1 MFRKVLH
8 IPKLAL
14 LAVRT
19 RELCAL
25 LTIDGIS
32 VHSGAGGPPLPSVSE
47 CLHGHLSNGTTFL
60 FAHHSQCWTHAPMNT
75 ELDNLFGTRWSQ
87 VGRHNWK
94 EPMFLWTLSWI
105 VCLILGD
112 HKLAGIT
119 ERNHV
124 PMNTELDSLFD
135 PRWSQVGRY
144 HWKASV
150 CLHLVLRLQESC
162 LLFIHGE
169 KCVKLFSQHNKHARV
184 VRGGGRRGIDN

>member
-87 VGRHNWK
+87 VGRYHWK
-94 EPMFLWTLSWI
+94 EPMFLWTLSWMSLWYSVI
-105 VCLILGD
+105 LSLQVSLKGTHVPMNTELDVSLILCD

-119 ERNHV
+119 ERNPCSYEH
-124 PMNTELDSLFD
+124 
-135 PRWSQVGRY
+135 WVG
-144 HWKASV
+144 
-150 CLHLVLRLQESC
+150 
-162 LLFIHGE
+162 
-169 KCVKLFSQHNKHARV
+169 
-184 VRGGGRRGIDN
+184 